1 MSGPRPPATGIAR
14 VQRLLAVMAATVIGL
29 TAASIVV
36 LLVLRAF
43 GATQSAFSSGPLQ
56 LLAVLPLPG
65 LTIGLVLLLAVI
77 VVSVVARTRS
87 QRP

>member
-1 MSGPRPPATGIAR
+1 MPEQPAPLRGLAR

-29 TAASIVV
+29 TAVAIAALFV
-36 LLVLRAF
+36 LQAAGVA
-43 GATQSAFSSGPLQ
+43 QSDFAGGPLQ

-65 LTIGLVLLLAVI
+65 LTIGLLLLLAVI
-77 VVSVVARTRS
+77 VLNLVARTRS